1 MVEEQTH
8 GISYSITCHQEKQS
22 IENIVV
28 VKEKEENGVST
39 EKKEKSKKN
48 KRKKEYISY
57 YVHSDETFL

>member
-8 GISYSITCHQEKQS
+8 GISYSITWHQEKQS

-28 VKEKEENGVST
+28 VKEKEKNGVST
-39 EKKEKSKKN
+39 EKKEKAKKKKEKKN
-48 KRKKEYISY
+48 IYSY